1 MRASKIMQQRVMKTS
16 NIQIH
21 WNTETDEILGDD
33 SGVTGV
39 RLVDNR
45 TGAKTIIPI
54 EGFFLAIGHKPNTD
68 IFKDY
73 ITMDDTGYIQVQAG
87 STKTNVEGVFAVG
100 DAADNVYRQAVTAAG
115 TGCMGAL
122 DAEKFLV
129 AKEMETVH

>member
-1 MRASKIMQQRVMKTS
+1 MRASKIMQQRVMKTP
-16 NIQIH
+16 NIEIH

-39 RLVDNR
+39 RLIDNR
-45 TGAKTIIPI
+45 TGEKKIIAI
-54 EGFFLAIGHKPNTD
+54 QGFFLAIGHKPNTD

-73 ITMDDTGYIQVQAG
+73 ITMDETGYIQVQPG

-129 AKEMETVH
+129 AKEMETVQ